1 MNRKERQWQRG
12 KVATKIRKDSDG
24 THVRYHH
31 TDVVTI
37 KKDKIVLRHNG
48 WKTVTTKNRMN
59 QVSELYGLGYS
70 TVKKYGDLYV
80 TDKNGDVHEFYNQT
94 LTLQR

>member
-1 MNRKERQWQRG
+1 MNKKERQWQRG

-24 THVRYHH
+24 THVRYHY
-31 TDVVTI
+31 TDVVTVE
-37 KKDKIVLRHNG
+37 KDKIVLRHNG
-48 WKTVTTKNRMN
+48 WATVTTKRRMN
-59 QVSELYGLGYS
+59 QVSELYGLGFYVS
-70 TVKKYGDLYV
+70 QKDFDWYV

>member
-12 KVATKIRKDSDG
+12 KVATKIRKDDDG
-24 THVRYHH
+24 THVRYHY
-31 TDVVTI
+31 TDVVTV

-48 WKTVTTKNRMN
+48 WTTVTTKNRMN

-70 TVKKYGDLYV
+70 AVKKDGDLYV